1 MNLLADLI
9 GKAVVAFAVSGVIY
23 FLGRDYWK
31 QTKLR
36 MAACFAIGV
45 AVVIASAIFAKFSDQ
60 AP

>member
-9 GKAVVAFAVSGVIY
+9 GKAVVAFALSGVIY
-23 FLGRDYWK
+23 FVGRDYWK

-36 MAACFAIGV
+36 TLACFALGFAAF
-45 AVVIASAIFAKFSDQ
+45 AVVMIWSRFFNE